1 MAKVLQIVGGKKEKV
16 ISAAHECP
24 LRNIEEDYCGH
35 PDNECLYCTLG
46 DRIGDS
52 CPLPDATEAP
62 ADVWPDDG
70 NHRLGPNGERL
81 IAVDHVSCKAC
92 FLFGQPCYSQNA
104 VLTCCYDYRK
114 DRRNIHWELAGD
126 RT

>member
-1 MAKVLQIVGGKKEKV
+1 MKRVLKIVGGGKEK
-16 ISAAHECP
+16 IIEHDYDCP
-24 LRNIEEDYCGH
+24 LRDVDDHYCGH
-35 PDNECLYCTLG
+35 PDSECLYCTLG

-81 IAVDHVSCKAC
+81 IAVDGWKCCLCFYQKLDCFKVPCKQSEREDNR
-92 FLFGQPCYSQNA
+92 F
-104 VLTCCYDYRK
+104 
-114 DRRNIHWELAGD
+114 IHWELAGD
-126 RT
+126 RK